1 MRSMLVL
8 ATLLAAAAANA
19 GQASAPAPGARPGT
33 PGPQGLDIN
42 ADGLITLDEA
52 QVHPRFAARFGDID
66 ANKDGQLDQAEMNAH
81 REKMRTEMHSRGEE
95 RWKAADKDGDGL
107 ISRDEAAAMP
117 RMAEHFDRLDANTDG
132 RVSRDEVRQFRGQKQ
147 RSKRQRPLAS
157 WCSAWRSPCRRAL
170 PVCGTSHGR
179 RRGPRTLRQRT
190 VSSTRKRLVT

>member
-66 ANKDGQLDQAEMNAH
+66 ANRDGQLDQAEMNAH

-117 RMAEHFDRLDANTDG
+117 RMSSHFDRLDANTDG
-132 RVSRDEVRQFRGQKQ
+132 RVSREEMRQSRERYHQQRNEQHRQQRQEQSQRVR
-147 RSKRQRPLAS
+147 
-157 WCSAWRSPCRRAL
+157 
-170 PVCGTSHGR
+170 
-179 RRGPRTLRQRT
+179 
-190 VSSTRKRLVT
+190 

>member
-33 PGPQGLDIN
+33 SGPQGLDIN

-132 RVSRDEVRQFRGQKQ
+132 RVSREEVRQSRERYHQQ
-147 RSKRQRPLAS
+147 RNEQQRQQ
-157 WCSAWRSPCRRAL
+157 
-170 PVCGTSHGR
+170 
-179 RRGPRTLRQRT
+179 RQEQSQR
-190 VSSTRKRLVT
+190 VR

>member
-33 PGPQGLDIN
+33 SGPQGLDIN

-52 QVHPRFAARFGDID
+52 QVHPRFAARFGDVD
-66 ANKDGQLDQAEMNAH
+66 ANRDGQLDQAEMNAH

-132 RVSRDEVRQFRGQKQ
+132 RVSREEMRQSRERYHQQRNEQHRQQRQEQSQRVR
-147 RSKRQRPLAS
+147 
-157 WCSAWRSPCRRAL
+157 
-170 PVCGTSHGR
+170 
-179 RRGPRTLRQRT
+179 
-190 VSSTRKRLVT
+190 

>member
-8 ATLLAAAAANA
+8 ATLLAAAAAANA
-19 GQASAPAPGARPGT
+19 GQATTPTADARPGK
-33 PGPQGLDIN
+33 PGYQSLDIN

-132 RVSRDEVRQFRGQKQ
+132 RVSREEVRQSRERYHQQ
-147 RSKRQRPLAS
+147 RNEQHRQQ
-157 WCSAWRSPCRRAL
+157 
-170 PVCGTSHGR
+170 
-179 RRGPRTLRQRT
+179 RQEQSQR
-190 VSSTRKRLVT
+190 VR

>member
-1 MRSMLVL
+1 MRPMLVL
-8 ATLLAAAAANA
+8 ATLLAASAANA
-19 GQASAPAPGARPGT
+19 GQASAPAPGPRPGT
-33 PGPQGLDIN
+33 SGPQGLDIN

-132 RVSRDEVRQFRGQKQ
+132 RVSREEMRQSRERYHQQRNEQHRQQRQEQSQRVR
-147 RSKRQRPLAS
+147 
-157 WCSAWRSPCRRAL
+157 
-170 PVCGTSHGR
+170 
-179 RRGPRTLRQRT
+179 
-190 VSSTRKRLVT
+190 